1 MKKMIPLILKGL
13 GVLLVVGGIGFSV
26 YTYINTLKLN
36 NDNLIIKIDEMNRE
50 LNDIREAELAAQKAK
65 QAKYLA
71 DLEKQVKDLTKENQN
86 LKDQIKDLSE

>member
-1 MKKMIPLILKGL
+1 MIPLILKGL
-13 GVLLVVGGIGFSV
+13 GVLLIVGGIGFSV

-71 DLEKQVKDLTKENQN
+71 DLEKKVKDLTKENQN
-86 LKDQIKDLSE
+86 LKDQVKDLSE

>member
-36 NDNLIIKIDEMNRE
+36 NDNLIVKIDEMNRE

>member
-36 NDNLIIKIDEMNRE
+36 NDNLIIKIDEINRE
-50 LNDIREAELAAQKAK
+50 LNDIREAEVAAQKAK
-65 QAKYLA
+65 QAKHLS

>member
-13 GVLLVVGGIGFSV
+13 GVLLIVGGIGFSV

-86 LKDQIKDLSE
+86 LKDQVRDLSE

>member
-13 GVLLVVGGIGFSV
+13 GILLVIGGISFSI
-26 YTYINTLKLN
+26 YMYIDTLKKN
-36 NDNLIIKIDEMNRE
+36 NDNLIEEINKVNGE
-50 LNDIREAELAAQKAK
+50 LNDIREAEMAAQKAR
-65 QAKYLA
+65 QAKDLS

>member
-1 MKKMIPLILKGL
+1 
-13 GVLLVVGGIGFSV
+13 
-26 YTYINTLKLN
+26 LN
-36 NDNLIIKIDEMNRE
+36 NDNLIVKIDEMNRE

>member
-13 GVLLVVGGIGFSV
+13 GVLLIVGGIGFSV

-50 LNDIREAELAAQKAK
+50 LNDIRETELAAQKAK

-86 LKDQIKDLSE
+86 LKDQVKDLSE

>member
-1 MKKMIPLILKGL
+1 MKIMIPLIFKGL

-26 YTYINTLKLN
+26 YMYIDTLKKN
-36 NDNLIIKIDEMNRE
+36 NDNLIEEINKVNGE
-50 LNDIREAELAAQKAK
+50 LNDIREAEMAAQKAR
-65 QAKYLA
+65 QAKYLS

>member
-1 MKKMIPLILKGL
+1 MIPLILKGL
-13 GVLLVVGGIGFSV
+13 GVLLVIGGIGFSV

-71 DLEKQVKDLTKENQN
+71 DIEKQVKDLTKENQN

>member
-13 GVLLVVGGIGFSV
+13 GVLLIVGGIGFSV

-71 DLEKQVKDLTKENQN
+71 DLEKKVKDLTKENQN
-86 LKDQIKDLSE
+86 LKDQVKDLSE